1 MHVIDEAIT
10 PTAVS
15 RSVYDKARADPEFSL
30 LIENI
35 DFVDLTDLV
44 DRDFP
49 LTMLTPDNT
58 AWRRVE
64 VGVLDVGDIILR
76 HIFPRL
82 LFMDV
87 LANETQVV
95 AVNGIV
101 HGVELRGEN
110 NEHLFV
116 GGAYIYNGDIL
127 ARNGVMHQID
137 RVIGLQYST
146 TQPSTSPAPTITP
159 QPTMYVP
166 PTAPV
171 ALPTGRVPIVLP
183 PSQGPPTPSQQNDGN
198 QPASPAA
205 SMSVVIAN
213 FIYLGMAWLA
223 L

>member
-1 MHVIDEAIT
+1 LHVIDEAIT

-15 RSVYDKARADPEFSL
+15 RSIYDKARADPEFSL
-30 LIENI
+30 LVENI

-58 AWRRVE
+58 AWRRVSFGTTE
-64 VGVLDVGDIILR
+64 GGDILLR
-76 HIFPRL
+76 HIFPGL

-101 HGVELRGEN
+101 HGVELRGES
-110 NEHLFV
+110 NEHLYV

-137 RVIGLQYST
+137 RVIGLQYPT
-146 TQPSTSPAPTITP
+146 TQPTTSPAPTITP

-171 ALPTGRVPIVLP
+171 ALPSGSVPIALP
-183 PSQGPPTPSQQNDGN
+183 PSRGPPTPPQQNDGN
-198 QPASPAA
+198 QPASSAA
-205 SMSVVIAN
+205 SMSVFVAI